1 MATQEQRKQL
11 GQLVNELGLLE
22 VIHCLTENI
31 VTLRISTDKY
41 ICAQGVLRK
50 CSQSLW
56 TLGFSEGTIK

>member
-1 MATQEQRKQL
+1 MATLEQRKQL

-22 VIHCLTENI
+22 IVRCLTENV

-50 CSQSLW
+50 CAQSLW
-56 TLGFSEGTIK
+56 TLGFSERTIK